1 MVNQRITELRKLM
14 KAQGIDVYYVP
25 SEDFHQSE
33 YVGEYFKEREFISGF
48 TGSAGAVVITQDEAY
63 LWTDGRYFLQAENQL
78 KPSCVGLKKMG
89 EPGVEDIPEFF
100 SAHLNKGSK
109 LAFDGRC
116 VSLLEG
122 KEFEAL
128 AHAKSAEL
136 IYDLDLVGEV
146 WKDRPEVSK
155 EKAFLLEEKYTG
167 ESSASKIAR
176 IRKVM
181 EEKGA
186 DYHIISALDDSCW
199 IFNIR
204 GNDVKYSPLVLSYSI
219 IGKDEVYIFIDEEKL
234 NDEIKAYL
242 ASLNPVYRPYNAIY
256 EFVKDIKN
264 KTVLLDPN
272 KMNYALYMNLDSSLE
287 LVEMRN
293 PSIVFKAVKNDIEVK
308 NMKEAHL
315 KDGVAVTKFIYW
327 LKQNIGK
334 IEIDEIMASDKLEEF
349 RAERGGYLWPSFAPI
364 SAYGANAAIVHY
376 SASEESK
383 SKLEAKGLYLSDT
396 GANFYEGSTDITR
409 TIALGALTEEE
420 KKHYTLVLKSH
431 IALASAKFLS
441 GTSGYALD
449 VLARKPFWDHDMNFN
464 HGTGHGIGYL
474 LNVHEAPSGFRY
486 KINPARDEAYP
497 IEPNMLITN
506 EPGIYIANSHGIRI
520 ENVELMKKVSE
531 SEYGVFLGMESITL
545 APMEMAAIVPEML
558 SEEEK
563 NYLNEYHKLVFDSI
577 SPYLTEEEAAWL
589 KENTKAL

>member
-1 MVNQRITELRKLM
+1 MINQRIAELRKLM
-14 KAQGIDVYYVP
+14 KEQGIDVYYVP
-25 SEDFHQSE
+25 SEDYHQSE

-48 TGSAGAVVITQDEAY
+48 TGSAGAVVVTQDEAY

-89 EPGVEDIPEFF
+89 EPGVESIAEFF
-100 SAHLNKGSK
+100 AAHLARGSK
-109 LAFDGRC
+109 LGFDGRC

-122 KEFEAL
+122 KEFEEL
-128 AHAKSAEL
+128 AHSKSAEL
-136 IYDLDLVGEV
+136 VYDLDLVGEV

-219 IGKDEVYIFIDEEKL
+219 ISKDEVYIFIDEDKL
-234 NDEIKAYL
+234 NDEIGSYL
-242 ASLNPVYRPYNAIY
+242 SSLNPIYKPYNAIY

-293 PSIVFKAVKNDIEVK
+293 PSIVFKAVKNDVEVA

-364 SAYGANAAIVHY
+364 SAYGGNAAIVHY

-383 SKLEAKGLYLSDT
+383 AKLEAKGLYLSDT

-409 TIALGALTEEE
+409 TIALGTLTEEE

-449 VLARKPFWDHDMNFN
+449 VLARKPFWDNDMNFN

-474 LNVHEAPSGFRY
+474 LNVHEAPSGFRF
-486 KINPARDEAYP
+486 KINPARDESYP

-531 SEYGVFLGMESITL
+531 SEYGVFLGMEAITL
-545 APMEMAAIVPEML
+545 APMEMEAIVPSML
-558 SEEEK
+558 TEDEK
-563 NYLNEYHKLVFDSI
+563 KYLNEYHKLVFDSI

>member
-78 KPSCVGLKKMG
+78 KPSCVDLKKMG
-89 EPGVEDIPEFF
+89 EPGVEDITEFF

-242 ASLNPVYRPYNAIY
+242 ASLNPVYKPYNAIY
-256 EFVKDIKN
+256 DFVKDIKN

-376 SASEESK
+376 SASPESK
-383 SKLEAKGLYLSDT
+383 AKLEAKGLYLSDT

-420 KKHYTLVLKSH
+420 KMHYTLVLKSH

-486 KINPARDEAYP
+486 KINPARDESYP

-545 APMEMAAIVPEML
+545 APMEMEAIVPEML

-563 NYLNEYHKLVFDSI
+563 NYLNEYHKQVFDSI
-577 SPYLTEEEAAWL
+577 SPYLTAEEAAWL